1 MNILHINS
9 HDVYG
14 ARFNGYEM
22 QKNIG
27 SQHNVE
33 MAVWVKVSSN
43 SNVHIIPP
51 NNRILKYLTSL
62 IITLTAR
69 IGFDRLFGY
78 AGFLLP
84 FNNYFKKADI
94 IHLHLIHNY
103 TNFSI
108 LSLPRL
114 SRKKTVFWT
123 LHDPWAFTGGCEH
136 SFDCD
141 KWKRVVIQF
150 VHIQGQTLFFK
161 TMRHSFIGNLKNI
174 FIQIQILI

>member
-141 KWKRVVIQF
+141 KWKTGCNPICPYPRSNSIFQNYAP
-150 VHIQGQTLFFK
+150 FFHWK
-161 TMRHSFIGNLKNI
+161 FKKYI
-174 FIQIQILI
+174 